1 MEILHF
7 ARYEIWQAN
16 EIVRIRI
23 ILFRSFKDFQ
33 VHCYRQWGPCNDV
46 GMSRI
51 LATISCHESAILD
64 IVNNDE
70 KIVFNIFA
78 NPHKQQRSRND
89 KMIFNQSF
97 AHAEKEILSKT
108 PLIAFSKG
116 QSKEF
121 VVFDL

>member
-1 MEILHF
+1 MTSKWNCSYSNNF
-7 ARYEIWQAN
+7 GCFN
-16 EIVRIRI
+16 
-23 ILFRSFKDFQ
+23 DFQ
-33 VHCYRQWGPCNDV
+33 VHSYSQWGPCNDV
-46 GMSRI
+46 GMLGI

-64 IVNNDE
+64 IVNNGE

-78 NPHKQQRSRND
+78 NHHKQQRSRND
-89 KMIFNQSF
+89 KMIFNQSL

-108 PLIAFSKG
+108 PFIAFSKG

>member
-1 MEILHF
+1 MTSKWNCSYPNNF
-7 ARYEIWQAN
+7 GN
-16 EIVRIRI
+16 
-23 ILFRSFKDFQ
+23 FNDFQ
-33 VHCYRQWGPCNDV
+33 VHSYSQWEPCNDV

-64 IVNNDE
+64 IVNNGE

-78 NPHKQQRSRND
+78 NHHKQQRSRND
-89 KMIFNQSF
+89 KMIFNQSL

-108 PLIAFSKG
+108 PFIAFSKG